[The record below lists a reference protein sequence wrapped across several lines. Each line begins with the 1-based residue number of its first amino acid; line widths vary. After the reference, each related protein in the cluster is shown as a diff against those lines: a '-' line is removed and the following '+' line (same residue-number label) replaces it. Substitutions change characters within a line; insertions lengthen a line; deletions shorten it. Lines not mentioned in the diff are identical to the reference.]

1 MFGNLGVCLKENFYK
16 IRRVVEE
23 QWLQHG
29 CHGNNAKG
37 TRTYQVWPGNN
48 VFFFHGRLVCGPDPR
63 GLLLTS
69 VSILISSWIFTIYI
83 GYDLPNTNSTLI
95 VSICLILTIMVIIN
109 LILVAAVDPGII
121 PRSTEQSSVEDIGTS
136 KGTRR
141 KKATVNG
148 VQLKLKYCQICRIFR
163 PPRSCHCA
171 ICDNC
176 VEKFDHH
183 CPWIGQCIALRNY
196 RFYLTFFITALVFFI
211 YIFAFSC
218 WRIHQRML
226 ESGTGLFGMLRNCP
240 ETLALTLFSLAA
252 ICFLGGLA
260 IFHSYLIAINQTAY
274 ENFRYPYEGSPNP
287 YDKGIIS
294 NIKEVLFA
302 PLPPPRVDF
311 RAEVMP
317 RWNMEDEM
325 PI

>member
-1 MFGNLGVCLKENFYK
+1 MLREAAAAPANVRVQACWLTWYLK
-16 IRRVVEE
+16 
-23 QWLQHG
+23 
-29 CHGNNAKG
+29 
-37 TRTYQVWPGNN
+37 
-48 VFFFHGRLVCGPDPR
+48 
-63 GLLLTS
+63 
-69 VSILISSWIFTIYI
+69 
-83 GYDLPNTNSTLI
+83 
-95 VSICLILTIMVIIN
+95 
-109 LILVAAVDPGII
+109 
-121 PRSTEQSSVEDIGTS
+121 RSTEQSSVEDIGTS

-141 KKATVNG
+141 KKVTVNG
-148 VQLKLKYCQICRIFR
+148 MRLKLKYCPICRIFR
-163 PPRSCHCA
+163 PPRSCHCT

-211 YIFAFSC
+211 YTFAFSC

-226 ESGTGLFGMLRNCP
+226 ESGNGLFGMLRKCP
-240 ETLALTLFSLAA
+240 ETLALTFFSFAA
-252 ICFLGGLA
+252 IWFLGGLA
-260 IFHSYLIAINQTAY
+260 MFHSYLIAINQTAY
-274 ENFRYPYEGSPNP
+274 ENFRYRYKGSPNP

-302 PLPPPRVDF
+302 PLPTPRVDF
-311 RAEVMP
+311 RAEVIP